1 MTKVYSIGEFAD
13 ELGVHPETVKKWCR
27 ENQIQYSRTP
37 GGHRRI
43 PHTELQRLTGKPSRR
58 TDKVAIYGRVSG
70 HAQKQDGDLDRQLD
84 SLTEHAHK
92 HGWSIENKYSDVG
105 SGLNENRR
113 GLNKLLDDAENADYG
128 RVLVTYQ
135 DRLTRFGFSY
145 LERLLDQHGVEIT
158 VINEETDKTAHE
170 ELVDDLLQL
179 VASFAG
185 KLYGMRSSKRK
196 RIVETVEAEVETDE

>member
-1 MTKVYSIGEFAD
+1 MPRSYSVGEFAD
-13 ELGVHPETVKKWCR
+13 ELGVHTQTVKNWCR
-27 ENQIQYSRTP
+27 DEKIDFTRTP

-43 PHTELQRLTGKPSRR
+43 PHRELLRLSGDTQQ

-70 HAQKQDGDLDRQLD
+70 HAQKQDGDLDRQLE
-84 SLTEHAHK
+84 SLTNYAHD

-105 SGLNENRR
+105 SGLNEKRR
-113 GLNKLLDDAENADYG
+113 GLNKLLDDAENVDYG

-145 LERLLDQHGVEIT
+145 LERLLDQYGVEIT
-158 VINEETDKTAHE
+158 VINEETDKSAHE

-179 VASFAG
+179 IANFAG
-185 KLYGMRSSKRK
+185 KLYGMRSSKRNH
-196 RIVETVEAEVETDE
+196 IVETVEAEVETDE

>member
-1 MTKVYSIGEFAD
+1 MPRSYSVGEFAD
-13 ELGVHPETVKKWCR
+13 ELGVHRQTVKNWCR
-27 ENQIQYSRTP
+27 DEKIDYTRTP

-43 PHTELQRLTGKPSRR
+43 PHRELLRLSGESQS
-58 TDKVAIYGRVSG
+58 TDKVAIYARVSG
-70 HAQKQDGDLDRQLD
+70 HSQKKDDDLDRQLD
-84 SLTEHAHK
+84 TLTEYVHD

-113 GLNKLLDDAENADYG
+113 GLNKLLDDAENADFG

-145 LERLLDQHGVEIT
+145 FERLLNHYGVEIT

-179 VASFAG
+179 VGSFAG
-185 KLYGMRSSKRK
+185 KLYGIRSSKRK
-196 RIVETVEAEVETDE
+196 RLVETVEREVQTDE

>member
-1 MTKVYSIGEFAD
+1 MPRSYSVGEFAD
-13 ELGVHPETVKKWCR
+13 ELGVHRQTVKNWCR
-27 ENQIQYSRTP
+27 DEKIDFTRTP

-43 PHTELQRLTGKPSRR
+43 PHRELLRLSGDTQQ

-70 HAQKQDGDLDRQLD
+70 HAQKQDGDLDRQLE
-84 SLTEHAHK
+84 SLTEYAHE

-128 RVLVTYQ
+128 RVLVTHQ

-170 ELVDDLLQL
+170 ELVDDLMQL

-196 RIVETVEAEVETDE
+196 QIVETVESEVETYE

>member
-1 MTKVYSIGEFAD
+1 MPRSYSVGEFAD
-13 ELGVHPETVKKWCR
+13 ELGVHRQTVKNWCS
-27 ENQIQYSRTP
+27 EGEIDYTRTP

-43 PHTELQRLTGKPSRR
+43 PHRELLRLSGDSQA
-58 TDKVAIYGRVSG
+58 TDKVALYARVSG
-70 HAQKQDGDLDRQLD
+70 HAQGQDSDLNRQIE
-84 SLTEHAHK
+84 SLTKYAHD

-105 SGLNENRR
+105 SGLNEKRR

-145 LERLLDQHGVEIT
+145 LERLLDQYGVEIT
-158 VINEETDKTAHE
+158 VINKETDKTAHE
-170 ELVDDLLQL
+170 ELVDDFLQL
-179 VASFAG
+179 AASFAG

>member
-13 ELGVHPETVKKWCR
+13 ELGVHRETVKKWCR
-27 ENQIQYSRTP
+27 EDQIQYSRTP

-43 PHTELQRLTGKPSRR
+43 PHTELQRLTGETSRR
-58 TDKVAIYGRVSG
+58 SDKVAIYGRVSG
-70 HAQKQDGDLDRQLD
+70 HAQKQDGDLDRQLE
-84 SLTEHAHK
+84 SLTKYAHD
-92 HGWSIENKYSDVG
+92 HGWSIENRYSDVG

-145 LERLLDQHGVEIT
+145 LERLLDQYGVEIT
-158 VINEETDKTAHE
+158 VINEETDKSAHE

-196 RIVETVEAEVETDE
+196 QIVETVESEVEPDE